1 MPLRTVTRKLEWDA
15 GHRVLNHGSKCRHL
29 HGHRFVA
36 EVTVT
41 APELDG
47 LGMVIDFSVLKEK
60 VGDWIDRCWDHNMM
74 LHPDDPLVDLYKCSA
89 EPDSVVHY
97 AAEVF
102 AGKAPYIMK
111 SGNPTAENIACE
123 LFHKATELLT
133 GTGITVLRVKI
144 AETPNCWAEYAG
156 MAAVIPPDELIDDP
170 KPAS

>member
-1 MPLRTVTRKLEWDA
+1 MAVRTITRKLSWCA
-15 GHRVLNHGSKCRHL
+15 GHRVMGHQGKCRHL
-29 HGHRFVA
+29 HGHEYTA
-36 EVTVT
+36 EVTVA

-133 GTGITVLRVKI
+133 GTGITVLRVKVQ
-144 AETPNCWAEYAG
+144 ETPNCWAEYTGVMEAMLPG
-156 MAAVIPPDELIDDP
+156 ERIDG
-170 KPAS
+170 PAS